1 LKVYRRYVDGYR
13 ISQLAERVGVPAT
26 TLRFYESAG
35 LLPAGRTASGYRI
48 YNEEAVERLG
58 FIGAAKRL
66 GLSLEEIAEL
76 LEVWERGPC
85 ADVRD
90 EMRQHLVARIAD
102 AERRAAELA
111 AFTAAV
117 QQAIEHLDTLPD
129 RSERC
134 GIECCPT
141 GAVQS
146 DHRPGLEHVGDARKR
161 GGDEME
167 HVGDERRS
175 GGDEQGRWGD
185 ATKRGDGEMEHVGV
199 RELAGDET
207 ERLGDSR
214 GCEQVGDVR
223 ECGGGDRPAAHE
235 RWRTA
240 PVACSLSSSDER
252 DERAARWAVLLVGA
266 SKTQIGDGVRLT
278 LPSDRA
284 ARIAE
289 LTAAE
294 QACCPFFGFR
304 LEFDGPAVHLE
315 VRAPSDGMD
324 LLNALFS

>member
-1 LKVYRRYVDGYR
+1 MDGYR

-48 YNEEAVERLG
+48 YSEEAVERLG

-76 LEVWERGPC
+76 LEFWERGPC

-117 QQAIEHLDTLPD
+117 HRAIEHLDTLPD

-134 GIECCPT
+134 GIECCPP

-146 DHRPGLEHVGDARKR
+146 DHRPGQVHVGDERGRVGEEMKHVDDQRGRGGDVREHAGDEKKR
-161 GGDEME
+161 GGDER
-167 HVGDERRS
+167 ER
-175 GGDEQGRWGD
+175 GGDD
-185 ATKRGDGEMEHVGV
+185 H
-199 RELAGDET
+199 
-207 ERLGDSR
+207 
-214 GCEQVGDVR
+214 
-223 ECGGGDRPAAHE
+223 PAARE

-240 PVACSLSSSDER
+240 PVACSLSSPDER
-252 DERAARWAVLLVGA
+252 DERAAQWAALLAGA
-266 SKTQIGDGVRLT
+266 SRTQIGDGVRLT
-278 LPSDRA
+278 LPADRA
-284 ARIAE
+284 ARLAE

>member
-1 LKVYRRYVDGYR
+1 VDGYR
-13 ISQLAERVGVPAT
+13 ISQLAERAGVPAT

-48 YNEEAVERLG
+48 YGEDAIERLG

-76 LEVWERGPC
+76 LEVWETGPC

-90 EMRQHLVARIAD
+90 EMRERLVARISE

-117 QQAIEHLDTLPD
+117 HRAVDHLDALPD

-134 GIECCPT
+134 GAECCPPS
-141 GAVQS
+141 ADQS
-146 DHRPGLEHVGDARKR
+146 DEQLRVGA
-161 GGDEME
+161 
-167 HVGDERRS
+167 RRS
-175 GGDEQGRWGD
+175 
-185 ATKRGDGEMEHVGV
+185 A
-199 RELAGDET
+199 LI
-207 ERLGDSR
+207 S
-214 GCEQVGDVR
+214 GCPPSLDQSDQQ
-223 ECGGGDRPAAHE
+223 PARTAEIE

-240 PVACSLSSSDER
+240 PVACSLSSLGER
-252 DERAARWAVLLVGA
+252 DERAAQWTALLVGA
-266 SKTQIGDGVRLT
+266 SRTRISDGVRLT
-278 LPSDRA
+278 LPAERA

-289 LTAAE
+289 LAAAE
-294 QACCPFFGFR
+294 QRCCPFFGFR
-304 LEFDGPAVHLE
+304 LELDGPVLHFE
-315 VRAPSDGMD
+315 VRAQSDGMD

>member
-1 LKVYRRYVDGYR
+1 MKVYRRYVDGYR
-13 ISQLAERVGVPAT
+13 ISQLAERVGLPAT

-48 YNEEAVERLG
+48 YGDDAMERLS

-76 LEVWERGPC
+76 LDVWESRPC

-90 EMRQHLVARIAD
+90 ELREHLVARVAES
-102 AERRAAELA
+102 ERRAAELA
-111 AFTAAV
+111 AFTATV
-117 QQAIEHLDTLPD
+117 QRAIDHLDALPD

-134 GIECCPT
+134 GMECYPPSV
-141 GAVQS
+141 VQS
-146 DHRPGLEHVGDARKR
+146 DHQHGREQAVEEAVRVGADQVP
-161 GGDEME
+161 EPE
-167 HVGDERRS
+167 VER
-175 GGDEQGRWGD
+175 
-185 ATKRGDGEMEHVGV
+185 
-199 RELAGDET
+199 
-207 ERLGDSR
+207 
-214 GCEQVGDVR
+214 
-223 ECGGGDRPAAHE
+223 GGGDRLPEPEH
-235 RWRTA
+235 WRTA
-240 PVACSLSSSDER
+240 PVACSLSSADER
-252 DERAARWAVLLVGA
+252 DERAAQWSAVLVGA
-266 SKTQIGDGVRLT
+266 AKTQIADGVRLT
-278 LPSDRA
+278 LPADRA
-284 ARIAE
+284 AQVAE